1 MVRTWIK
8 GFQHV
13 ALMLA
18 RVAIGVI
25 LIMRGWHRWFTV
37 GIDQQATILEN
48 ADLPAPDLFAWLVTL
63 FELAGGV
70 LLVFGL
76 LTPVIGLGM
85 LALNVGVIVLRKLD
99 AFYIHEGGFEY
110 SLAMAAVGLLFLA
123 FGSGKLGA
131 DALFFTPTPEQPR
144 GDATPEPMPP
154 PRPTE
159 TTLFSQETHR

>member
-1 MVRTWIK
+1 MVRRWIE

-18 RVAIGVI
+18 RVAVGVI
-25 LIMRGWHRWFTV
+25 LIARGWHRWFTA
-37 GIDQQATILEN
+37 GIDEQSVALLE
-48 ADLPAPDLFAWLVTL
+48 AGIPAPDLCAWLVTI

-76 LTPVIGLGM
+76 FTPVIGFGV
-85 LALNVGVIVLRKLD
+85 LALNIGIIVLRKLD
-99 AFYIHEGGFEY
+99 AFYIHDGGFEY
-110 SLAMAAVGLLFLA
+110 ALAMAAVGLLFLA

-144 GDATPEPMPP
+144 GGVAPEPAPSS
-154 PRPTE
+154 RPSE